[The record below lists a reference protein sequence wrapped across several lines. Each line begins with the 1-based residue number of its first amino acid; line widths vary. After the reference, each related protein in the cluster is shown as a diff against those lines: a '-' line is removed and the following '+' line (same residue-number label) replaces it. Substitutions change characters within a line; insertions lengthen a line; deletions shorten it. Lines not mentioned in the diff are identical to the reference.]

1 MRIIAE
7 FSYGHRTA
15 MGQGCRMILV
25 TGATGTVGGHVLRL
39 LREQACPVRAM
50 TRSPAAVPPA
60 PGLEVAGADFDDPG
74 TLARAV
80 RGVRAVFLV
89 TAPPSPSPRH
99 DLALLAAARSAGV
112 AHIVKLSA
120 IGAGRAAGAWHLAA
134 EEALRAGGPAWTV
147 LRPSSF
153 ASNTLRWAG
162 AIAAGE
168 PVPNLTGTGRQG
180 VVDPRD
186 IAAVA
191 VLALTR
197 PGHDGRAYTL
207 TGPELLDVP
216 AQARILA
223 DVLTRPVP
231 TTDVPAPAA
240 RAGLLR
246 AGLDPAA
253 VAEVLA
259 GSAWARAGHN
269 AVLTGDVER
278 LLGRPATSFRTWAHD
293 HRRAFGTPSR

>member
-1 MRIIAE
+1 
-7 FSYGHRTA
+7 
-15 MGQGCRMILV
+15 MILV

-39 LREQACPVRAM
+39 LREQPHPVRAM
-50 TRSPAAVPPA
+50 TRHPAAIPPS
-60 PGLEVAGADFDDPG
+60 PGLEIAGADFDDPG

-80 RGVRAVFLV
+80 RGVRAVFLL

-120 IGAGRAAGAWHLAA
+120 IGAGAPAGAWHLAA
-134 EEALRAGGPAWTV
+134 EEALRADGPAWTV

-162 AIAAGE
+162 AIATGT
-168 PVPNLTGTGRQG
+168 PVPNLTGPGRQG

-191 VLALTR
+191 VRALTR
-197 PGHDGRAYTL
+197 PGHEGRTYTL

-223 DVLTRPVP
+223 EVLAGPVP
-231 TTDVPAPAA
+231 TTDVLPRDA
-240 RAGLLR
+240 RDGLLR
-246 AGLDPAA
+246 SGLDPAA
-253 VAEVLA
+253 VYEIIA
-259 GSAWARAGHN
+259 GASWARAGHN
-269 AVLTGDVER
+269 AVLTGDVAR
-278 LLGRPATSFRTWAHD
+278 LLGRPATSFRTWARD
-293 HRRAFGTPSR
+293 HRRAFSGPPR